1 MQAIACVLK
10 NDTLSIKPG
19 EEMKKTDTTEK
30 SEVISN
36 AGIIMMHPFFKN
48 IFKATGLMY
57 FDDFKDDHCK
67 QKAVLLLQYLATGN
81 RQATSSQ
88 QPLNNI
94 LCGLPSADNCNS
106 DILLNDEQVNEADEL
121 LEAVI
126 SHWTSLQNS
135 ATATLQQT
143 FFQRNGILLFD
154 AALQCWK
161 LKIER
166 VAADALLEK
175 IPWSIQYI
183 HLPWMKN
190 PLLTEW

>member
-1 MQAIACVLK
+1 MQAIACVPNK
-10 NDTLSIKPG
+10 DTLSIKPG
-19 EEMKKTDTTEK
+19 EEMKKTDTTES
-30 SEVISN
+30 SEVITN

-67 QKAVLLLQYLATGN
+67 QKAVLLLQYLASGN
-81 RQATSSQ
+81 RYATDSQ

-94 LCGLPSADNCNS
+94 LCGLDVAYSNSS
-106 DILLNDEQVNEADEL
+106 DIVLNDTQINEADEL

-126 SHWTSLQNS
+126 SHWTSLKNS
-135 ATATLQQT
+135 AAATLQQT
-143 FFQRNGILLFD
+143 FFQRKGILLFD
-154 AALQCWK
+154 HTTQCWK
-161 LKIER
+161 LKVER
-166 VAADALLEK
+166 LAADTLLEK

-183 HLPWMKN
+183 QLPWMKN